1 MSKVLVAITCWVMD
15 DAGRIG
21 YLLAMDTQHPSI
33 GHLIREWRGRRRMSQ
48 LDLALEAEI
57 SQRHLS
63 FVESGRAAPSRDM
76 VLRLAEQLDVPLRQ
90 QNRMLLA
97 AGFAP
102 TFPERPVD
110 DISFKPAMDAIG
122 LVLKAHEPNPA
133 LAVDGCWNLIQG
145 NAAIAPFLQ
154 HVDNPRLLEPPI
166 NVLRLSLHPEG
177 IALRI
182 ENLAE
187 WRAHVLER
195 LRRLA
200 TVSGNPQVAELE
212 AELRSYPHPASSGP
226 VRHDYSNIAVPLRIK
241 SGDMTLSFI
250 STVTVFGT
258 PLDVTVSEVAI
269 ESFFP
274 ADAATAGM
282 LRALA
287 AARAANG

>member
-1 MSKVLVAITCWVMD
+1 MARTGSAIFC
-15 DAGRIG
+15 G
-21 YLLAMDTQHPSI
+21 MDTQHPPV

-63 FVESGRAAPSRDM
+63 FIESGRAAPSRDM
-76 VLRLAEQLDVPLRQ
+76 VLRLAVQLDVPLRQ

-102 TFPERPVD
+102 TYPERPVD
-110 DISFKPAMDAIG
+110 DIAFRPAMDAIG

-133 LAVDGCWNLIQG
+133 LAVDGCWNMIG
-145 NAAIAPFLQ
+145 HNAAIAPFLQ
-154 HVDNPRLLEPPI
+154 GIGNPKLLEPPV

-177 IALRI
+177 LASRI

-195 LRRLA
+195 LRRLSA
-200 TVSGNPQVAELE
+200 VSGNPQVAELE
-212 AELRSYPHPASSGP
+212 AELCAYPHRARSGP
-226 VRHDYSNIAVPLRIK
+226 VRHDYSNIAVPLRIRV
-241 SGDMTLSFI
+241 GDVTLSFI

-258 PLDVTVSEVAI
+258 PLDVTVSEIAI

-274 ADAATAGM
+274 ADATTRLFLAG
-282 LRALA
+282 
-287 AARAANG
+287 

>member
-1 MSKVLVAITCWVMD
+1 MD
-15 DAGRIG
+15 GEVGIG
-21 YLLAMDTQHPSI
+21 YVPAMDTQHPPV

-48 LDLALEAEI
+48 LDLALETEI

-63 FVESGRAAPSRDM
+63 FIESGRAAPSRDM

-102 TFPERPVD
+102 TYPERPVD
-110 DISFKPAMDAIG
+110 DVAFKPAMDAIG

-133 LAVDGCWNLIQG
+133 LAVDGCWNMIQG

-154 HVDNPRLLEPPI
+154 GIENPKLLEPPI
-166 NVLRLSLHPEG
+166 NVLRLSLHPDG
-177 IALRI
+177 LASRI
-182 ENLAE
+182 ENLSE

-195 LRRLA
+195 LRRLSA
-200 TVSGNPQVAELE
+200 VSGNPQVAELE
-212 AELRSYPHPASSGP
+212 AELRTYPHRASSGP

-241 SGDMTLSFI
+241 AGDMTLSFI

-274 ADAATAGM
+274 ADAATAEV

-287 AARAANG
+287 NQRSAAG

>member
-1 MSKVLVAITCWVMD
+1 MRQVHVAITCRVMD
-15 DAGRIG
+15 AHGRIG
-21 YLLAMDTQHPSI
+21 YLPTMETQSSPV

-102 TFPERPVD
+102 TYPERPVD
-110 DISFKPAMDAIG
+110 DISFKPAMEAIG

-133 LAVDGCWNLIQG
+133 LAVDGLWNLIQG
-145 NAAIAPFLQ
+145 NDAIAPFLQ
-154 HVDNPRLLEPPI
+154 GVDAKLLEPPV
-166 NVLRLSLHPEG
+166 NVLRLSLHPDG
-177 IALRI
+177 IASRI

-200 TVSGNPQVAELE
+200 SISGNPRVAELE
-212 AELRSYPHPASSGP
+212 AELRSYPHRASSHP

-241 SGDMTLSFI
+241 SGDITLSFI

-274 ADAATAGM
+274 ADAATAEA
-282 LRALA
+282 LRAMA
-287 AARAANG
+287 AARATAG

>member
-1 MSKVLVAITCWVMD
+1 MRQVHLAITCRVMD
-15 DAGRIG
+15 DPDRIG
-21 YLLAMDTQHPSI
+21 YLLAMDTQHPPV

-63 FVESGRAAPSRDM
+63 FIESGRAAPSRDM
-76 VLRLAEQLDVPLRQ
+76 VLRLAEQLDMPLRQ

-102 TFPERPVD
+102 TYPERPVD
-110 DISFKPAMDAIG
+110 DIAFRPVMDAIE

-133 LAVDGCWNLIQG
+133 LAVDGCWNMIG
-145 NAAIAPFLQ
+145 HNAAIAPFLQ
-154 HVDNPRLLEPPI
+154 GIDNPKLLEPPI
-166 NVLRLSLHPEG
+166 NVLRLSLHPDG
-177 IALRI
+177 MASRI
-182 ENLAE
+182 ENLSE

-195 LRRLA
+195 LRRLSA
-200 TVSGNPQVAELE
+200 VSGNPQVAELE
-212 AELRSYPHPASSGP
+212 AELRAYPHRASSGP

-241 SGDMTLSFI
+241 AGDMTLSFI

-258 PLDVTVSEVAI
+258 PLDVTVSEIAI

-274 ADAATAGM
+274 ADEAT
-282 LRALA
+282 RAFLA
-287 AARAANG
+287 R